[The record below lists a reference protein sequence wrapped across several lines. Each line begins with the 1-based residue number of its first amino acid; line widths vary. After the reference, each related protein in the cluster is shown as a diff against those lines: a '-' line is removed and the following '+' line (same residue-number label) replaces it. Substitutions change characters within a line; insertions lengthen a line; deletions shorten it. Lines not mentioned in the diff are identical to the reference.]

1 MERPFCPFC
10 RHVAVVKN
18 GFARGKQRW
27 KCKSCTH
34 QFTRLESKGKPLPL
48 KLLALALYLL
58 GLPLSRIAWLCKVS
72 ETAVSKWIK
81 HLLSQLPEAGL
92 HEPTAGQI
100 VVLDE
105 MWHYLGSKKTSSGSG
120 KPCVLL
126 QGLSWDLSAALV
138 LQPQ

>member
-1 MERPFCPFC
+1 MERPFCPSC
-10 RHVAVVKN
+10 RYPAVVKN

-27 KCKSCTH
+27 KCKFCEH
-34 QFTRLESKGKPLPL
+34 QFTRMEPKGKPLPL
-48 KLLALALYLL
+48 KLLALYLL

-72 ETAVSKWIK
+72 VAAVSKRIK
-81 HLLSQLPEAGL
+81 TLLSQLPEVGL

-126 QGLSWDLSAALV
+126 QAPCWDLSAALV
-138 LQPQ
+138 LQAQ